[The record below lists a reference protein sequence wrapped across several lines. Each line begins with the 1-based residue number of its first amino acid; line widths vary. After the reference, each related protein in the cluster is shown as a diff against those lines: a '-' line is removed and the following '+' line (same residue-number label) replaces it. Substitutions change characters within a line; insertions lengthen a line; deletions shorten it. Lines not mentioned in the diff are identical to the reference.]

1 MLGGEE
7 AVTPRTRKVMLRSA
21 MTMSADRGGVFDVLL
36 GLTRWGLGGT
46 SGDGRQYVSGIHEVD
61 LVRAVR
67 WLIEH
72 EMAGAVNLAAPGP
85 VPNREFMRGLRRAW
99 GTRVGLPATR
109 WMLEVGALVM
119 GTEAE
124 LMLKS
129 RRVVPGRLLAAVAGG
144 MVIGCGAGMIRLLVL
159 GWLAAMGWAG
169 EAGRVDVYSA
179 GEGGYHSYRIPAL
192 VQTKRGTLLAFAEG
206 RRESRQ
212 DWGDIDVL
220 VKRSRDGGRTW
231 SAAIVVADL
240 GKDTIGNPA
249 PVVDRRTGTVWLLL
263 TRNPGDVP
271 EKAIRA
277 GLSGPTRTVWVTH
290 SKDDGLTWAPAVDIT
305 AAVKEPGWSW
315 YATGPVNGIQTKSG
329 RLVIPCDHDRGDA
342 TRRYSHVI
350 YSDDGGATWRL
361 GGSAGPEANES
372 TVAELEDGSLL
383 LNMRSYRGRNRRMV
397 ARSRDEGLTWSEP
410 VEDAALV
417 EPVCQ
422 GSLLRFGRKLLLFSN
437 PASTKR
443 ENLTVRV
450 SRDGGRS
457 WYGARVIQGGPAA
470 YSNLV
475 ALDRGTAG
483 ILYERGEAG
492 PYEQISFARFAPGEG
507 R

>member
-1 MLGGEE
+1 M
-7 AVTPRTRKVMLRSA
+7 
-21 MTMSADRGGVFDVLL
+21 
-36 GLTRWGLGGT
+36 
-46 SGDGRQYVSGIHEVD
+46 
-61 LVRAVR
+61 
-67 WLIEH
+67 
-72 EMAGAVNLAAPGP
+72 
-85 VPNREFMRGLRRAW
+85 
-99 GTRVGLPATR
+99 
-109 WMLEVGALVM
+109 
-119 GTEAE
+119 
-124 LMLKS
+124 
-129 RRVVPGRLLAAVAGG
+129 
-144 MVIGCGAGMIRLLVL
+144 IGCGGSMIRLLILV
-159 GWLAAMGWAG
+159 WLAAMGWAG
-169 EAGRVDVYSA
+169 EAVRVDVYSA
-179 GEGGYHSYRIPAL
+179 GEGDYHSYRIPAL

-206 RRESRQ
+206 RRENRR

-220 VKRSRDGGRTW
+220 VRRSRDGGRTW
-231 SAAIVVADL
+231 SPVIVVADF

-263 TRNPGDVP
+263 TKNPGDVP
-271 EKAIRA
+271 EKSIRP
-277 GLSGPTRTVWVTH
+277 GLSGATRTVWVTH
-290 SKDDGLTWAPAVDIT
+290 SKDDGLTWAPTVDIT

-315 YATGPVNGIQTKSG
+315 YATGPVNGIQTRSG

-342 TRRYSHVI
+342 SRRYSHVI
-350 YSDDGGATWRL
+350 YSDDGGKTWRL

-383 LNMRSYRGRNRRMV
+383 LNMRSYRGRNRRMT
-397 ARSRDEGLTWSEP
+397 ARSRDGGLTWSEP

-443 ENLTVRV
+443 ENLTLRM

-457 WYGARVIQGGPAA
+457 WYGTQVLHGGPAA

-483 ILYERGEAG
+483 ILYERGRRG
-492 PYEQISFARFAPGEG
+492 LTSTFRFRGL

>member
-1 MLGGEE
+1 MIRGWE
-7 AVTPRTRKVMLRSA
+7 APMRVW
-21 MTMSADRGGVFDVLL
+21 VL
-36 GLTRWGLGGT
+36 
-46 SGDGRQYVSGIHEVD
+46 
-61 LVRAVR
+61 
-67 WLIEH
+67 
-72 EMAGAVNLAAPGP
+72 AG
-85 VPNREFMRGLRRAW
+85 
-99 GTRVGLPATR
+99 
-109 WMLEVGALVM
+109 
-119 GTEAE
+119 
-124 LMLKS
+124 
-129 RRVVPGRLLAAVAGG
+129 LLAMETA
-144 MVIGCGAGMIRLLVL
+144 
-159 GWLAAMGWAG
+159 AG
-169 EAGRVDVYSA
+169 EAGRVDVFTA

-206 RRESRQ
+206 RRENRR

-220 VKRSRDGGRTW
+220 VRRSRDGGRTW
-231 SAAIVVADL
+231 SAATVVADF

-263 TRNPGDVP
+263 TNNPGDVP
-271 EKAIRA
+271 EKSIVA
-277 GLSGPTRTVWVTH
+277 GLTGATRTVWVTH
-290 SKDDGLTWAPAVDIT
+290 SKDDGLTWAPAVEIT

-342 TRRYSHVI
+342 TRRYSHVV

-397 ARSRDEGLTWSEP
+397 GRSRDGGLTWSEP
-410 VEDAALV
+410 EEDAALV

-422 GSLLRFGRKLLLFSN
+422 GSLLRFGRLLLFAN

-443 ENLTVRV
+443 ENLTVRA
-450 SRDGGRS
+450 SRDGGRTWFWS
-457 WYGARVIQGGPAA
+457 AVIHAGPAA

-475 ALDRGTAG
+475 ALNRRTAG
-483 ILYERGEAG
+483 ILYERGEASA
-492 PYEQISFARFAPGEG
+492 YEHISFARFEPMAGK